1 MQKETEK
8 QMEMEIC
15 VNQQLSFVLPNVQY
29 LKQKLEYIF
38 VSVWT
43 IFYNNSWEVKK
54 ISQNKHVWL
63 LRNKIEIEKYCAT
76 YRKQNKFVLQISY

>member
-29 LKQKLEYIF
+29 LKQKLEYICF
-38 VSVWT
+38 GMNY
-43 IFYNNSWEVKK
+43 F
-54 ISQNKHVWL
+54 L
-63 LRNKIEIEKYCAT
+63 
-76 YRKQNKFVLQISY
+76 